1 MVKIENVE
9 IIGKNGKTEKSHSFS
24 HQSDEDFG
32 VFIMYILY
40 SSNYTF

>member
-9 IIGKNGKTEKSHSFS
+9 IIGKNRETEKSHSFS

-32 VFIMYILY
+32 MFIVYILY
-40 SSNYTF
+40 SSNCTF